1 MNHNKERDHKGSE
14 TMVIN
19 KGEKSDMGTGKI
31 VTKRNDDH
39 EMIQSLRKSV
49 GEGRERERI
58 LREKVDNL
66 EEENHNLKQ

>member
-1 MNHNKERDHKGSE
+1 MNHNKERDHKASE

-19 KGEKSDMGTGKI
+19 KREKGDVGTGKI
-31 VTKRNDDH
+31 ATKRNDDH